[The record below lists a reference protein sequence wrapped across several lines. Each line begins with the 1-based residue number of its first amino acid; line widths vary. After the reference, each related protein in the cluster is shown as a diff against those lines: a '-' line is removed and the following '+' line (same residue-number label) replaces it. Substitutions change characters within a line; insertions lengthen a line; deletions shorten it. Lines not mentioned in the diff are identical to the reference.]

1 MGAYL
6 SAKDFILGTKGGGPE
21 TPVAL
26 VADSSL
32 VPVAPGLVG
41 NFSTIFSLVLS
52 AVIGALVLAMFAYKL
67 GGWVKNGQNMLT

>member
-41 NFSTIFSLVLS
+41 NFSTIFSVVLS
-52 AVIGALVLAMFAYKL
+52 AVFCALVLASL
-67 GGWVKNGQNMLT
+67 